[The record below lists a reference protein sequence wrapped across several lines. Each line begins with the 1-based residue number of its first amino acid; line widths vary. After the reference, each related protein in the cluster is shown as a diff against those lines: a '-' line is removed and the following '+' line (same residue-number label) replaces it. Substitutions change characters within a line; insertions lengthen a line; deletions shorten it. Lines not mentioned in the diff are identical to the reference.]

1 MDITLLLSFLFF
13 MCIFAGVG
21 LASMFVKEDT
31 TDDYLVAGRG
41 MHPALAALSAV
52 STWNSGYMFIGAIGF
67 TFMMGYNVFWMAILS
82 TLGQVLA
89 WAWLYKFI
97 QKEGHERGVRS
108 LSSLVAEKAGAPE
121 AKLAAVLSVLFLS
134 IYAAAQLTAGGKA
147 LLVMLG
153 WPEMVGILIGFVLVV
168 AYCYAGGI
176 RASIWTDAVQ
186 SCVMIVGSGI
196 LCWIAIGEV
205 GGFSG
210 LHSGLEAQSPALTNL
225 MPPDLRFGVSMWA
238 LAFFLGGLAVA
249 GQPQVVSRVM
259 TLGSDKD
266 RKQAMIWFFV
276 WQTPFVILMT
286 IIGLASRV
294 LFSAADF
301 DAELSL
307 PMMAMETMPAI
318 GVGMILASI
327 FAATM
332 STADSQ
338 VLACT
343 AAITD
348 DIKPEWREDHKTTKK
363 VTLVVAAF
371 ATMISIGGLYI
382 PGGDSV
388 FTLVVLAVYGL
399 GGIFVPLLIIRWM
412 GYTPDTN
419 HSLAMMVSAFVGVIG
434 WSIIGFSGADG
445 IFPSVPG
452 MGAAFIAHFVMNHTR
467 SPELS
472 PLGRYN
478 LPDQKKLGAI
488 AATIIVSF
496 CAFEVT
502 YLVTAPDGAS
512 ESPGEYL
519 VTINEDIVVWGTG
532 QQYVSDGENFILA
545 LNTDDDV
552 ISWENGDNVVG
563 VLVYISFGEDES
575 TQGSCFVDNGD
586 EADTVTGVIR
596 HSLRNAPNWFLTDTG
611 NNEGGAGT
619 IEIPYYDSSIDT
631 PSFIIGDGTILGD
644 LPFWAWSVAD
654 SGFAL
659 GGFSK
664 SEIQDALDFDED
676 GHGDYF
682 LEIMVDAEAGEDSF
696 DCGHTDE
703 GEIINYEIQ
712 LITWDYEIEACE
724 DCIVINPYE
733 LFS

>member
-1 MDITLLLSFLFF
+1 MDIALLLSFLFF

-419 HSLAMMVSAFVGVIG
+419 HSLAMMVAAFVGVIG
-434 WSIIGFSGADG
+434 WSIVGFSGADG

-452 MGAAFIAHFVMNHTR
+452 MGAAFIVHFVMNQTR
-467 SPELS
+467 TPDVSPF
-472 PLGRYN
+472 GRYAV
-478 LPDQKKLGAI
+478 PDLKKMGAI

-502 YLVTAPDGAS
+502 YLVTAPDSSDAMGGV
-512 ESPGEYL
+512 GEY
-519 VTINEDIVVWGTG
+519 TIDSTLFVDDFADGSE
-532 QQYVSDGENFILA
+532 YVMDGET
-545 LNTDDDV
+545 LNLDFNTNS
-552 ISWENGDNVVG
+552 IGSWENGDNVVG
-563 VLVYISFGEDES
+563 VRVMMNFGEDETS
-575 TQGSCFVDNGD
+575 GGSPSCALTND
-586 EADTVTGVIR
+586 APDTVTGTVFHDEQNQTFQGDNQGGSGMLAFEMIWYNS
-596 HSLRNAPNWFLTDTG
+596 SLAEAG
-611 NNEGGAGT
+611 NVSGMSESEIHEQLDVDGAGLGVYSL
-619 IEIPYYDSSIDT
+619 EIT
-631 PSFIIGDGTILGD
+631 
-644 LPFWAWSVAD
+644 VEAD
-654 SGFAL
+654 SGGGL
-659 GGFSK
+659 GCQHS
-664 SEIQDALDFDED
+664 DD
-676 GHGDYF
+676 GEEVGY
-682 LEIMVDAEAGEDSF
+682 A
-696 DCGHTDE
+696 
-703 GEIINYEIQ
+703 IQ
-712 LITWDYEIEACE
+712 LLILDYSIDAA
-724 DCIVINPYE
+724 
-733 LFS
+733 S